1 MPVDSMREF
10 LAQLESEGE
19 VVRVSAEVDK
29 DWELSSATRQI
40 FSWPEEE
47 RPALIFDNVKGY
59 PGKPVAVAVYAN
71 RRRFGKAFDA
81 TVEEIWPRF
90 KEALRHPIPP
100 VLVDTGPCKE
110 NIMKGDDIDL
120 FYFPV
125 PTWSPD
131 KDAGPYLTAPLVIT
145 KDPETGIQNVGTYR
159 CHVQGKAQIATNI
172 HRERHGGIHLTKWEE
187 RNQPMEVAIC
197 LGSEPTV
204 PITSVGPVPY
214 GVDELAVC
222 GGLKGRP
229 VEVVK
234 CETVDLVVP
243 ATTEIVIEG
252 KIAPHDVVLEA
263 PFGEFTGY
271 MGDQRLS
278 PRVQVTCITFR
289 NNPIFHSF
297 ISQRPPSESSMIR
310 KCVNE
315 PVLKEKLES
324 IGIPGIVDV
333 VMTEASGSWFH
344 VVVSIRR
351 MYPGHAR
358 EVMTAVW
365 GVART
370 LARRVIVVDDDI
382 DPRDPDEVEWA
393 VATRCRPDK
402 DIVIIPEHITTILD
416 PVMTK
421 EMQRDMPGGITAK
434 YGIDATKSHEYSAI
448 ALPDEKYLKM
458 ARENWAKYG
467 INRLDRAKFR

>member
-1 MPVDSMREF
+1 MPFDSLRDF
-10 LAQLESEGE
+10 LAKLEADGE
-19 VVRVSAEVDK
+19 VVRVKAEVDK
-29 DWELSSATRQI
+29 DWELSSATRHI

-47 RPALIFDNVKGY
+47 RPALIYENVKGY
-59 PGKPVAVAVYAN
+59 DIPVVVAVFAN
-71 RRRFGKAFDA
+71 RRRFAKAID
-81 TVEEIWPRF
+81 TTPEGIWEKF
-90 KEALRHPIPP
+90 KAALRHPIQPK
-100 VLVDTGPCKE
+100 LVDSGPCKE
-110 NIMKGDDIDL
+110 NIMKGDEVDL
-120 FYFPV
+120 FHFPV
-125 PTWSPD
+125 PVWSPD

-159 CHVQGKAQIATNI
+159 CHIQAKNRIGCNI

-187 RNQPMEVAIC
+187 RKKPMEVAIC
-197 LGSEPTV
+197 LGAEPTV
-204 PITSVGPVPY
+204 AITSVGPVPY
-214 GVDELAVC
+214 GLDELAVC
-222 GGLKGRP
+222 GGLKGYP

-243 ATTEIVIEG
+243 ATSEIVIEG
-252 KIAPHDVVLEA
+252 RIEPGAVVPEA

-278 PRVQVTCITFR
+278 PRIDVTCITFR
-289 NNPIFHSF
+289 NNPLFHSF

-315 PVLKEKLES
+315 PVLKERLES

-333 VMTEASGSWFH
+333 VMTEPSGSCFH
-344 VVVSIRR
+344 VIVSIKR

-370 LARRVIVVDDDI
+370 LARCVIVVDDDI
-382 DPRDPDEVEWA
+382 NPRDPAEVEWA

-402 DIVIIPEHITTILD
+402 DIIIIPEHITTILD

-448 ALPDEKYLKM
+448 ALPDEKYLKK
-458 ARENWAKYG
+458 ARENWEKYG
-467 INRLDRAKFR
+467 INRLDRSKFS